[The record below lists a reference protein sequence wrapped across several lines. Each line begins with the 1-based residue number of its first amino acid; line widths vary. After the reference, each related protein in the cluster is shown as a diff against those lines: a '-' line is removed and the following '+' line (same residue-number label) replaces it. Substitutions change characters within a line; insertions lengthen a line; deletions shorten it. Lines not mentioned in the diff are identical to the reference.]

1 MGRIFYGS
9 FGNGRFIKPQYEI
22 EGDMLKSIEN
32 RFEEFPNG
40 GTVYLYF
47 DEREN
52 IDTIKNRLIKFELDF
67 SKNISQTY
75 NHLDNNSNK
84 YQATLN
90 NIIELDASEV
100 IEVLRIDYSIDELL
114 SDKNKRKIRLDH
126 RPNRKVLIQAE
137 NHCYGPFECVVSND
151 DQYYFVTIVI
161 ESEKI
166 RKYSNEDLER
176 YIYPGSFSINS
187 RDSLRFVFNEHKL
200 SLVEPTEEIEFIDND
215 KLIGFLKKLLSQ
227 SNSIEDIASLGESF
241 SKIVNDFSD
250 IEDLNLAEPKIE
262 RIRHILHNAEELKS
276 YKMKL
281 SEEYFLNNPNAEID
295 KQKYLE
301 NHEELLN
308 SIAEKNIKYKEKY
321 DEYSIKMQ
329 NLQSE
334 FDSLV
339 NDINI
344 KKQEL
349 EEQQLSQKKYQER
362 ALADKKQELEQ
373 LEKQK
378 QEELEKIEENKKKA
392 YEDYRTYENIKHTL
406 EEDVKKMRTERDS
419 IKDDINKKILGW
431 ASENRNSEI
440 VNVLFSE
447 LSSNRE
453 RENSPYDLDYK
464 NLYMPKSGEE
474 ILTIVQEKL
483 IESGRKVTKDDIFNY
498 IISLTQ
504 NYITVFAGE
513 PGTGKTSLCKLLV
526 KALGLYEKRF
536 ADISVERG
544 WTSSKDLIGYYNP
557 LTKEIEKTQPE
568 FSKCMEILSKEKELN
583 LERIPYIVLLDEAN
597 LSPIE
602 FYWSEF
608 NYFYDDPENQYIEFS
623 NGVTY
628 KFGKELKFLATIN
641 YDHTTE
647 ILSPRFLDRAWVIL
661 MEEISM
667 ESLLSA
673 SKEDNETLNNQNLIS
688 FDSLIQFFDYE
699 NYKNKKIN
707 PVTKERLNIIIDKL
721 KSVGHSLSA
730 RSIKSIIHFYI
741 VAEEYMTSKEIALDY
756 AVAQKILPLID
767 GNGKEYG
774 VFLQELLLI
783 CKNNQLEKSAKII
796 QNIVTKSEHDFY
808 NFFSR

>member
-1 MGRIFYGS
+1 MGRTFYGS

-22 EGDMLKSIEN
+22 EGDALKSIEN

-40 GTVYLYF
+40 GTIYLYF

-67 SKNISQTY
+67 NKNISQTY

-137 NHCYGPFECVVSND
+137 NYCYGPFECVVSND
-151 DQYYFVTIVI
+151 DQYFLVTIVI

-187 RDSLRFVFNEHKL
+187 RDNLRFVFNEQKL
-200 SLVEPTEEIEFIDND
+200 LLVEPIEEIEFIDND
-215 KLIGFLKKLLSQ
+215 KLIVFLKKLLSQ
-227 SNSIEDIASLGESF
+227 SSSIEDIASLGESF

-250 IEDLNLAEPKIE
+250 VEELKLAEPRIE
-262 RIRHILHNAEELKS
+262 RIRHILHNAEELKN

-281 SEEYFLNNPNAEID
+281 SEEYFINNPNAEID

-308 SIAEKNIKYKEKY
+308 NIAEKNVKYKEKH
-321 DEYSIKMQ
+321 DEYIVKLQS
-329 NLQSE
+329 LQSE
-334 FDSLV
+334 YDGLE
-339 NDINI
+339 NNI
-344 KKQEL
+344 KLKKQEL
-349 EEQQLSQKKYQER
+349 EEQQLSQKKFQER
-362 ALADKKQELEQ
+362 ALADKKQELEL

-378 QEELEKIEENKKKA
+378 QEEFGKIEENKKKA

-453 RENSPYDLDYK
+453 RESSPYVLDY
-464 NLYMPKSGEE
+464 NNIYMPKSGEE

-568 FSKCMEILSKEKELN
+568 FTKCMEILSKEKELN
-583 LERIPYIVLLDEAN
+583 KERIPYIVLLDEAN

-661 MEEISM
+661 MEEISID
-667 ESLLSA
+667 SLLTT

-688 FDSLIQFFDYE
+688 FNSLIQFFDYE

-707 PVTKERLNIIIDKL
+707 PVTKERLNMIIDKL

-730 RSIKSIIHFYI
+730 RSIKAIIRFYI
-741 VAEEYMTSKEIALDY
+741 VAEEYMSSKEIALDY

-783 CKNNQLEKSAKII
+783 CKNNQLEKSANII
-796 QNIVTKSEHDFY
+796 QKIVNKSEHDFY
-808 NFFSR
+808 NFFSL